1 MGEQSGARIGGDDYQ
16 HLYSWYLLLK
26 LLPEDCAYEHA
37 YVEHPKAGAADD
49 VTLHPKSVKVI
60 PSQYYQVKFHVS
72 AAAQYDFEILAT
84 VKKPNTTSLIQ
95 KLFQSW
101 KSLKKDGPTEIW
113 LVSNWPAAIDFGKFI
128 HEDHGF
134 NDLFHG
140 CGKRSKPG
148 KARSSWQKHLNSTE
162 NEMADFCRDL
172 RLRLGFAGTRDL
184 EEMVDDRMSNNG
196 LKSGPKARAIVMA
209 AIRNIIKEGGAKKKI
224 TRESLIELVT
234 ENGLWAEAKDNPKA
248 RLEIHGWVKRKFDG
262 TPTVELDW
270 TEYIDRDTRRIPDQS
285 EWQEKL
291 LPQLI
296 KARKTF
302 QHMPDGHYIDFR
314 GKLPLTTV
322 LAVGAAFPEVAGF
335 AFRAEQPTDSEI
347 NLWRSDS
354 PPSHLIFDRTLHADN
369 EKGDDILIALSISG
383 CGLHD
388 AENYFKEHRD
398 TFSALI
404 YAEPTTGTGS
414 SAIQNAGDAVALA
427 NDAKKII
434 REYRELY
441 RAKNTHVILF
451 APAGFCLF
459 LGQKLNALGQIV
471 AYERTANGSYQAAV
485 KIATG

>member
-1 MGEQSGARIGGDDYQ
+1 
-16 HLYSWYLLLK
+16 LLK
-26 LLPEDCAYEHA
+26 LLSEGSDYEYA

-49 VTLHPKSVKVI
+49 VTLHPKSGRMI
-60 PSQYYQVKFHVS
+60 PSQYIQVKWHVS
-72 AAAQYDFEILAT
+72 AAAQYNFELLAT
-84 VKKPNTTSLIQ
+84 VKKPSTTSLIQ

-101 KSLKKDGPTEIW
+101 KLLQKDGPTEIW

-128 HEDHGF
+128 HENHGF
-134 NDLFHG
+134 IDLFHS
-140 CGKRSKPG
+140 CSKRSKPG
-148 KARSSWQKHLNSTE
+148 KARSLWQKHVNSTDE
-162 NEMADFCRDL
+162 EMAEFCRDL
-172 RLRLGFAGTRDL
+172 RLRLGFVGTRDL
-184 EEMVDDRMSNNG
+184 EEIVDERMSNNG
-196 LKSGPKARAIVMA
+196 LMSGPKARALALA
-209 AIRNIIKEGGAKKKI
+209 AIRNVIKEGGAKKKI

-248 RLEIHGWVKRKFDG
+248 QLEIHGWVKRKFDG
-262 TPTVELDW
+262 SPTVELDW
-270 TEYIDRDTRRIPDQS
+270 TEYIDRDTRRVPDQS
-285 EWQEKL
+285 DWQQKL

-296 KARKTF
+296 EARKIF
-302 QHMPDGHYIDFR
+302 QQMEDGHYIDFR

-354 PPSHLIFDRTLHADN
+354 PPTGLVFDRTRHADN
-369 EKGDDILIALSISG
+369 EEGDDILIALSISG
-383 CGLHD
+383 SGMHD
-388 AENYFKEHRD
+388 AENYFKERGD

-404 YAEPTTGTGS
+404 YAEPATGTGS
-414 SAIQNAGDAVALA
+414 SAIRNAGDAVALA

-434 REYRELY
+434 REFRELY
-441 RAKNTHVILF
+441 RAKNTHLILF

-471 AYERTANGSYQAAV
+471 AYERTANGSYQVAV